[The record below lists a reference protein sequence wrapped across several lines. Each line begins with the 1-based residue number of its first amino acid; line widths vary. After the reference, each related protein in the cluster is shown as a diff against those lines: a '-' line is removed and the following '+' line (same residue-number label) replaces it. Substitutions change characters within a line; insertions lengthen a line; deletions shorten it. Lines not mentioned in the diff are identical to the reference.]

1 MHMKTRKHSA
11 LLLLMAPV
19 IAIGSSALVA
29 GTAGAAGATAKKVV
43 SPTITICQSVPGA
56 FRFAI
61 NANVVSLKAS
71 CGSFKAKVG
80 VNLVSEVSAPALY
93 RSLSSI
99 SVNPAAAQMSVV
111 LEDRYCQGA
120 PRRRKVGDGEVRQ
133 LEACRRGAEPACEPA
148 SGQPGSFEP
157 AAFEP
162 GS

>member
-1 MHMKTRKHSA
+1 MHKKTRKHSA

-29 GTAGAAGATAKKVV
+29 GTAGATGATAKKVA
-43 SPTITICQSVPGA
+43 SPTINICESVPGA

-61 NANVVSLKAS
+61 NANVVSLRAS

-99 SVNPAAAQMSVV
+99 SVNPAAAQLSRVF
-111 LEDRYCQGA
+111 EDRHRQGEA
-120 PRRRKVGDGEVRQ
+120 RRRQVGDGEVRQ

-148 SGQPGSFEP
+148 SEQPGACEP
-157 AAFEP
+157 TA
-162 GS
+162 